1 MATLKTRE
9 YLVKF
14 TVNGARGTD
23 AQKTV
28 QAVNVKTAIKM
39 VHESTAP
46 HMEPEI
52 RSVWELKAIGSTT
65 VKRENNIRPV

>member
-9 YLVKF
+9 YLIKF
-14 TVNGARGTD
+14 TVNGARGVD

-39 VHESTAP
+39 LHETTAE
-46 HMEPEI
+46 HMEPEV
-52 RSVWELKAIGSTT
+52 RAVYELKAVGSTT
-65 VKRENNIRPV
+65 VKRENQIKPV